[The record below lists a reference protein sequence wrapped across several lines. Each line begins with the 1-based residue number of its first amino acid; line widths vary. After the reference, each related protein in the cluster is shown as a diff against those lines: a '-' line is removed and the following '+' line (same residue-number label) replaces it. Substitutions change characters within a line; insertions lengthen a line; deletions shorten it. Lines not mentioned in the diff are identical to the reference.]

1 GRWWP
6 SVYLDVRELSPG
18 DEQGLGKEV
27 DLYTKGWLPYTLRWR
42 FRVVEQR
49 WPHSLT
55 LEASGDF
62 VGRGVWTLRQDGPWT
77 DVRYEWDVRADKPLL
92 RRFSSLLRPLFAANH
107 RWAMAQGEV
116 SLRLELAR
124 RRARTPE
131 ERARLPQPPGP
142 TPAWLQPL
150 LAGAL
155 VVLGLLALWAFLRAR
170 RSRPRPERRARRA
183 GEGVAFEAGFD
194 PDRVAHFEAAG
205 WRAYYERDWL
215 RLLRLLVAMSQ
226 EQFRIPF
233 PRSLL
238 AAYYVTRA
246 AAAWAPRD
254 HDAHAVRR
262 HYERFYRLAR
272 RYSGLTFDPARVASL
287 ELAYNDV
294 HRRLSGRPDG
304 EKGPFLRTM
313 TDLHAALFGLS
324 PARARESARLRVL
337 ANNVVDGIT
346 SRRSPD
352 AAGDWARLEG
362 YLRDC
367 YRSIRAELHR
377 SGR

>member
-1 GRWWP
+1 MAVASAERAVSNAYHFDTRWRVLGTVDEVSEVLGDTTGLGRWWP

-155 VVLGLLALWAFLRAR
+155 VVLVVLVVLGPPALWAAR
-170 RSRPRPERRARRA
+170 RR
-183 GEGVAFEAGFD
+183 
-194 PDRVAHFEAAG
+194 
-205 WRAYYERDWL
+205 
-215 RLLRLLVAMSQ
+215 
-226 EQFRIPF
+226 
-233 PRSLL
+233 
-238 AAYYVTRA
+238 
-246 AAAWAPRD
+246 
-254 HDAHAVRR
+254 
-262 HYERFYRLAR
+262 
-272 RYSGLTFDPARVASL
+272 
-287 ELAYNDV
+287 
-294 HRRLSGRPDG
+294 RRLP
-304 EKGPFLRTM
+304 
-313 TDLHAALFGLS
+313 
-324 PARARESARLRVL
+324 PA
-337 ANNVVDGIT
+337 
-346 SRRSPD
+346 
-352 AAGDWARLEG
+352 
-362 YLRDC
+362 
-367 YRSIRAELHR
+367 
-377 SGR
+377 